1 MESHTRATGQEGRPD
16 LPAEVYEERYTQ
28 LMSAIP
34 SSVLLLDSSL
44 RVIAAN
50 GNFLKRTR
58 RSEGDTISKRLAEV
72 LPPGIAKEMDLE
84 RAVRG
89 VWESGESVRGR
100 RMAYRAPGVPLR
112 IYYYSIVP
120 VGRQGA
126 VEEAMLLM
134 EDVTDQI
141 RLSQEIRQ
149 VERHLA
155 TLVESASDLIVSID
169 PEGRIVTWN
178 TAAENLTGSTRDK
191 LKDRP
196 FSGLFT
202 AEDSPKV
209 TKAFSDMKE
218 QGSPVHMEL
227 TLAARGSRKVRV
239 SWVLSPVR
247 GESGDVMGT
256 VAIGRDLTEQ
266 RELEV
271 QVMRS
276 QKLAALGVMAGGIA
290 HEVRNPLAVCGSAA
304 QFLLEETPSPEFLR
318 ECAEKIHSGVRRASQ
333 TIENLLKFARPSAP
347 EAMKAV
353 DLVGVVQDAL
363 SLTGNEARIHK
374 IRIGC
379 ELPGEPVPVQG
390 NVDMLTQLF
399 SNVILNGFKAMPRGG
414 DLDIRF
420 ELTDNEAVVAVSDTG
435 CGIPSEHLDKI
446 FDPFFSTW
454 SPGDGAGL
462 GLSICYTIARQHGGA
477 IAARRRERGTE
488 FIVRLPLLA
497 GKEAQG

>member
-1 MESHTRATGQEGRPD
+1 MHATSDEIGPGS
-16 LPAEVYEERYTQ
+16 PAEERYTK

-34 SSVLLLDSSL
+34 SSVLVLDSHL

-50 GNFLKRTR
+50 RNFLERAR
-58 RSEGDTISKRLAEV
+58 RSESDTIGKRLAEA
-72 LPPGIAKEMDLE
+72 LPPGIVKEMDLE
-84 RAVRG
+84 RAIRG
-89 VWESGESVRGR
+89 VWESGESVHGR
-100 RMAYRAPGVPLR
+100 RMAYRAPRVPLR
-112 IYYYSIVP
+112 VYYYSIVP
-120 VGRQGA
+120 VGRPGA

-134 EDVTDQI
+134 EDVTDQT
-141 RLSQEIRQ
+141 RLSQEIRK

-178 TAAENLTGSTRDK
+178 TAAESLTGATRGMVKDK
-191 LKDRP
+191 P

-209 TKAFSDMKE
+209 TQAFSDMKE
-218 QGSPVHMEL
+218 HGVPVRMEL
-227 TLAARGSRKVRV
+227 ALALKGSRKICV
-239 SWVLSPVR
+239 SWVFSPVR
-247 GESGDVMGT
+247 DESGDVMGT
-256 VAIGRDLTEQ
+256 VGIGRDLTEQ

-276 QKLAALGVMAGGIA
+276 QKLTALGVMSGGIA

-304 QFLLEETPSPEFLR
+304 QFLLEEAPSPDFVR
-318 ECAEKIHSGVRRASQ
+318 ECAQKIHSAVRRASQ
-333 TIENLLKFARPSAP
+333 IIENLLKFARPSTP
-347 EAMKAV
+347 EAMEAL
-353 DLVGVVQDAL
+353 DLVGVVQDTL
-363 SLTGNEARIHK
+363 SLTANEARIHK

-399 SNVILNGFKAMPRGG
+399 SNVILNAFKAMPRGG
-414 DLDIRF
+414 DLDIRL
-420 ELTDNEAVVAVSDTG
+420 ESTDDEAVVGISDTG
-435 CGIPSEHLDKI
+435 CGIPAEHVEKI

-462 GLSICYTIARQHGGA
+462 GLSICYTIARQHGGT
-477 IAARRRERGTE
+477 ITARRRERGTE

-497 GKEAQG
+497 GKEAEG